1 MDRTVLLLR
10 AKRLA
15 QTATG
20 FAYFG
25 AGGLL
30 LSHVILPL
38 ADRNGDRWERA
49 RRCQRIVRRGLQHYL
64 RVVKWLQVGTMETD
78 AFAAAM
84 PDEPCVIIA
93 NHPTL
98 LDVTAFLAAGDGI
111 CVVAK
116 GSLFRGPY
124 LGNLL
129 RRCGHIDAGEAS
141 VGDGAAVMSAAIDR
155 LNEGFSVLVFAE
167 GTRSPEGGMHP
178 LQRGAFE
185 LAARAGVP
193 VLPVF
198 MQCDPP
204 ALMKGI
210 PWYRSI
216 PYQPFRLRLTPLD
229 LMPCA
234 PSDGR
239 ALRKSIQARLLER
252 VVAWHDERRR
262 APGAEAPQ
270 R

>member
-1 MDRTVLLLR
+1 MDCTVLFFR

-15 QTATG
+15 QIATG

-38 ADRNGDRWERA
+38 ACWNGDRLERT

-64 RVVKWLQVGTMETD
+64 QVVEWLQVGTMETE
-78 AFAAAM
+78 AFAGGM
-84 PDEPCVIIA
+84 PPGPCVIIA

-98 LDVTAFLAAGDGI
+98 LDVTAFLAAREGI

-116 GSLFRGPY
+116 GPLFRGPY

-129 RRCGHIDAGEAS
+129 RLCGHIDAGQATL
-141 VGDGAAVMSAAIDR
+141 GDGAAVMSAAIDR
-155 LNEGFSVLVFAE
+155 LNEGFSVLIFAE

-178 LQRGAFE
+178 FQRGAFE

-198 MQCDPP
+198 MRCDPP

-210 PWYRSI
+210 PWYRSV
-216 PYQPFRLRLTPLD
+216 PDQPFRLRLTPLD
-229 LMPCA
+229 LMHCP

-252 VVAWHDERRR
+252 VSAWHDERRR
-262 APGAEAPQ
+262 ARGAEAPQ